1 MPFLLS
7 ESTSPLSPVWEDTSP
22 REILFADPTVTGYET
37 LIASTPAELQV
48 VVLDPNRD
56 AIAQI
61 SEILSQQKQPLNG
74 LHILSHAQSG
84 MLHLGNS
91 VLTAETLPEAEI
103 SQWAKSLTPDAD
115 ILLYGCNLAADWGGF
130 VNRLAAITGA
140 DIAASD
146 NLTGN
151 AALGGDWELEAHTG
165 PIEVQIPFSAEAIG
179 AYRNVL
185 APEISL
191 PSGNLDYTENG
202 GFVVLDPD
210 ATATDPN
217 STHFNGGTL
226 TINFTSGATTDDIL
240 MIRNEGGGF
249 NKIVAGIDSPD
260 LNGIFYNSVTPFAT
274 FTGGTQGRPLTINF
288 TTNATHAAVS
298 ALMRNISYGNISDK
312 PLEGDRTV
320 EFQLTGAPPASKTIT
335 LTTANDAPLIAVPGA
350 SFTLYNGT
358 DTPNTQGFEYRTLPY
373 LPIAAT
379 QNGPNLNTSVDR
391 RDYAGYIAR
400 PDRIPL
406 LDRNTGYNINFTAQI
421 LAEDHSIPS
430 ANTPNPDKNGDGLA
444 DRAGF
449 SLIAIS
455 SDGKKGIEIGFWEDT
470 IWVQEEGTAEPPAP
484 PTGGNSGES
493 YTLFTHTG
501 KPNESVSF
509 FTTTKSVNY
518 QLEVL
523 GETYK
528 LLADGKVVIH
538 GNLRDYTSAIKP
550 SFLPANPYTTPN
562 FLFFGDNTPSAS
574 AHFNLSA
581 VSVTTGSTL
590 PPLSVDEDTSVVI
603 PGISVA
609 DADAGTNPIAVTLT
623 VNQGTLTVNSGVT
636 GGLAEANITANGT
649 NNVTLTGTITQ
660 INQVLA
666 DAAGLLYK
674 GLANFNGSDTLTVI
688 ANDVGNS
695 GGGALTDT
703 KTVNITVNP
712 VNDAPVLTLPTN
724 QNQVVNQSINL
735 SIPGISVADV
745 DAGTQPL
752 RVNLSATNGFLTLN
766 NFLNLTFVNGDGT
779 GDQAMSFTGTLADI
793 NSALNSLT
801 YQSGANYSGA
811 DTINITVND
820 LGNTGKVAPLEVAGN
835 IPITVNPKGLL
846 TLNEHSVSQILDQFP
861 PASTSVPDN
870 TVWHRFR
877 LSTVHEPIITNHL
890 TFAVTATGIGNTNI
904 SNLQLISDVNNN
916 GIYDPGD
923 LQVGTMEMPL
933 DITDGIRVSSFP
945 VPIGDHNYLLVGGL
959 NGLQVGSTL
968 SVGLNS
974 GNIVAANGNSI
985 PISAN
990 GTVTQA
996 GHIVE
1001 AIVTAEIP
1009 PADNS
1014 GTIPPADNS
1023 GTIPPA
1029 DNSGTIPPAD
1039 NSGTIPPADNSG
1051 TIPPG
1056 NNSGTIPPGN
1066 NSGTIPPG
1074 NNSGTI
1080 PPGNNSGT
1088 IPPGN
1093 NSGTIPP
1100 GNNSGTIPPGNNSG
1114 TIPAGNNSG
1123 TIPAGNNS
1131 GTIPPVMVGGGES
1144 NGSLPLNTGE
1154 IGEDGKPCGEMNLPE
1169 SPKFLTVGGDNRTE
1183 TIAIGSED
1191 GDLLIGG
1198 HGNDAVF
1205 GNGGDDQLYGEDG
1218 DDHLYGGDGND
1229 KIRGGIGNQQ
1239 ENTPGDGD
1247 RLEGGTGN
1255 DELHGNQG
1263 NDTIFAGQGD
1273 DTVSGG
1279 KDDDLIRG
1287 DRGRD
1292 ILYGNKGSDTIF
1304 GGNWT
1309 ESASTDSGDILYG
1322 NEGDDYLSGNEG
1334 NDTIYSGQGNDI
1346 AWGGADHDLIHGDR
1360 SSDTL
1365 IGDAGNDTIYGGPSD
1380 PSLAD
1385 QDGGDTISGGSGD
1398 DFINGNQG
1406 EDIICGADGD
1416 DTLHGGKGNDF
1427 LTGGSGNDIL
1437 IGDQGDDILCGGDG
1451 DDTLI
1456 GGSGSDRFI
1465 LGKGQG
1471 TKAIADFESGID
1483 QLTLARHIAWGQLSI
1498 QSQGGVT
1505 TISSGGKVLAI
1516 LQGVTHLTAQD
1527 FGLTGV

>member
-91 VLTAETLPEAEI
+91 VLTTETLPEAEI

-151 AALGGDWELEAHTG
+151 AALGGDWELEARTG

-185 APEISL
+185 APEITL
-191 PSGNLDYTENG
+191 PSGNLNYTENG

-226 TINFTSGATTDDIL
+226 TIKFTSQVSPTDDIL
-240 MIRNEGGGF
+240 MIENQGF
-249 NKIVAGIDSPD
+249 FGPLVVGIDSPG
-260 LNGIFYNSVTPFAT
+260 LNKIRYNNAEIAT
-274 FTGGTQGRPLTINF
+274 FTGGTQGQPLTITFNS
-288 TTNATHAAVS
+288 NSATPAAVR
-298 ALMRNISYGNISDK
+298 ALMRKIIYGNISDN
-312 PLEGDRTV
+312 PLQGERTV
-320 EFQLTGAPPASKTIT
+320 QFQLTDAFQSSSIASKTIN
-335 LTTANDAPLIAVPGA
+335 LNTANDAPIIAVPGA
-350 SFTLYNGT
+350 SFTLYDSTNT
-358 DTPNTQGFEYRTLPY
+358 PDTPNKQGFEYRTLPY
-373 LPIAAT
+373 RPIAAT
-379 QNGPNLNTSVDR
+379 QNGANLNTNQIVAGVAIVS
-391 RDYAGYIAR
+391 DYAGYIAR

-406 LDRNTGYNINFTAQI
+406 LDRNTGYTIDFTAQI
-421 LAEDHSIPS
+421 LAENHNPAS
-430 ANTPNPDKNGDGLA
+430 AKKNNDDKA

-455 SDGKKGIEIGFWEDT
+455 SDVKKGIEIGFWEDR
-470 IWVQEEGTAEPPAP
+470 IWVQEEGAAEPPP
-484 PTGGNSGES
+484 PLNPEHPLDS
-493 YTLFTHTG
+493 YTLFTHTLN
-501 KPNESVSF
+501 PAESVTF
-509 FTTTKSVNY
+509 PTTNTSVY
-518 QLEVL
+518 QLKVL
-523 GETYK
+523 GETYQ
-528 LLADGKVVIH
+528 LLANGNPVPVISGK
-538 GNLRDYTSAIKP
+538 LRDYSKAILP

-574 AHFNLSA
+574 ANFNLSA
-581 VSVTTGSTL
+581 VSVTSGSTL
-590 PPLSVDEDTSVVI
+590 PTLSVDEDTSVVI

-609 DADAGTNPIAVTLT
+609 DADVGTVADADAGTNDIAVTLT
-623 VNQGTLTVNSGVT
+623 VNYGTLTVNSGVT
-636 GGLAEANITANGT
+636 GSLAVTNINANGT
-649 NNVTLTGTITQ
+649 NNVTLTGTISQ

-666 DAAGLLYK
+666 DAAGLIYQ
-674 GLANFNGSDTLTVI
+674 GFPNFNGSDTLTVI
-688 ANDVGNS
+688 ANDRGNS
-695 GGGALTDT
+695 GIGGALTDT
-703 KTVNITVNP
+703 KTVPITVNP

-724 QNQVVNQSINL
+724 QAVNQSINL

-779 GDQAMSFTGTLADI
+779 GDQAMSFTGTLAEV

-820 LGNTGKVAPLEVAGN
+820 LGNTGKVGPLEVAGN
-835 IPITVNPKGLL
+835 IPITVNPKGVL

-877 LSTVHEPIITNHL
+877 LSAVHEPIITNHL

-1014 GTIPPADNS
+1014 GTIPPGN
-1023 GTIPPA
+1023 
-1029 DNSGTIPPAD
+1029 NSGTIPPAD

-1066 NSGTIPPG
+1066 NSGTIPPAD
-1074 NNSGTI
+1074 NSGT
-1080 PPGNNSGT
+1080 
-1088 IPPGN
+1088 
-1093 NSGTIPP
+1093 
-1100 GNNSGTIPPGNNSG
+1100 
-1114 TIPAGNNSG
+1114 
-1123 TIPAGNNS
+1123 
-1131 GTIPPVMVGGGES
+1131 
-1144 NGSLPLNTGE
+1144 
-1154 IGEDGKPCGEMNLPE
+1154 
-1169 SPKFLTVGGDNRTE
+1169 
-1183 TIAIGSED
+1183 
-1191 GDLLIGG
+1191 
-1198 HGNDAVF
+1198 
-1205 GNGGDDQLYGEDG
+1205 
-1218 DDHLYGGDGND
+1218 
-1229 KIRGGIGNQQ
+1229 
-1239 ENTPGDGD
+1239 
-1247 RLEGGTGN
+1247 
-1255 DELHGNQG
+1255 
-1263 NDTIFAGQGD
+1263 
-1273 DTVSGG
+1273 
-1279 KDDDLIRG
+1279 
-1287 DRGRD
+1287 
-1292 ILYGNKGSDTIF
+1292 
-1304 GGNWT
+1304 
-1309 ESASTDSGDILYG
+1309 
-1322 NEGDDYLSGNEG
+1322 
-1334 NDTIYSGQGNDI
+1334 
-1346 AWGGADHDLIHGDR
+1346 
-1360 SSDTL
+1360 
-1365 IGDAGNDTIYGGPSD
+1365 
-1380 PSLAD
+1380 
-1385 QDGGDTISGGSGD
+1385 
-1398 DFINGNQG
+1398 
-1406 EDIICGADGD
+1406 
-1416 DTLHGGKGNDF
+1416 
-1427 LTGGSGNDIL
+1427 
-1437 IGDQGDDILCGGDG
+1437 
-1451 DDTLI
+1451 
-1456 GGSGSDRFI
+1456 
-1465 LGKGQG
+1465 
-1471 TKAIADFESGID
+1471 
-1483 QLTLARHIAWGQLSI
+1483 
-1498 QSQGGVT
+1498 
-1505 TISSGGKVLAI
+1505 
-1516 LQGVTHLTAQD
+1516 
-1527 FGLTGV
+1527 